1 MVGVSGIAVGL
12 SNYSNAK
19 MLYQLTHV
27 TGELRVILD
36 GNIVTVILALLSR
49 VWNQELHPGGICS
62 MLYNYPLYITLVPSC
77 CPALLELIA

>member
-1 MVGVSGIAVGL
+1 VVGVSGIAVGL

-49 VWNQELHPGGICS
+49 VWNHMFQAEKELA
-62 MLYNYPLYITLVPSC
+62 LTL
-77 CPALLELIA
+77 